1 MSVQEAGTSLGRDGA
16 ELAGR
21 RALVTGGTQ
30 GIGAA
35 VAARLRAA
43 GAKVLVAARRAPA
56 ALAEPADFVA
66 ADLTTA
72 AGCAAVAAAVARAGG
87 ADIVVHVAGGS
98 SAAAGGFAALDDGAW
113 EQALALNLLAAVR
126 LDRALVPAMLA
137 RGRGVIVH
145 VTSIQAALPLHD
157 ATLAYA
163 AAKAALSNYSKGLSK
178 ELGPKGVRVLR
189 VSPGWVETEAAAG
202 LVSEL
207 ADKLGTDADG
217 ARRSLMA
224 ALGGIPLGR
233 PAQPREVAELLGF
246 LVSDRAAA
254 IHGAE
259 YVIDGGTVPTV

>member
-1 MSVQEAGTSLGRDGA
+1 M
-16 ELAGR
+16 
-21 RALVTGGTQ
+21 TGGTQ

-43 GAKVLVAARRAPA
+43 GADVLVAARRAPA
-56 ALAEPADFVA
+56 DLVEPAGFVA

-72 AGCAAVAAAVARAGG
+72 AGCAAVAAAVAGAGG

-98 SAAAGGFAALDDGAW
+98 SAAAGGFAALGDEAW

-126 LDRALVPAMLA
+126 LDRALLPAMLA

-145 VTSIQAALPLHD
+145 VTSIQAELPLHD

-178 ELGPKGVRVLR
+178 ELGPKGVRVVR

-207 ADKLGTDADG
+207 AGKLGTDADG

-224 ALGGIPLGR
+224 ALGGIPIGR
-233 PAQPREVAELLGF
+233 PAQPREVAELLEF